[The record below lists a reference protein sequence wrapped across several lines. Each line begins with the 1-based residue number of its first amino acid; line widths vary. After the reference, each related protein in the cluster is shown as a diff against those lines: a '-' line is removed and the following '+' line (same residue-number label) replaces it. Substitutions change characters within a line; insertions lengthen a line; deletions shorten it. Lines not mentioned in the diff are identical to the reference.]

1 MKNCP
6 DCGKELS
13 PTDSELPSCKK
24 VVKTPFTIRKFLWEN
39 FRFFTMIGVTGSMI
53 SLIPNMGARILG
65 YTWITET
72 ETFLPLFLS
81 IIILF
86 GAIFLTIC
94 FLIIFG
100 LIIQERDYENILK
113 KITFQK
119 KTLINWYE
127 GDSQRLILLLCLVPM
142 WIGLLLFF
150 ILLIPLIPNK
160 YSWLFAT
167 IIGLTCIPL
176 IIYSCLGWNLGKI
189 VTGIIPGLRKFP
201 RLSVVVFTI
210 LVIGFLVIV
219 PFAIPRFFDNA
230 DTFSGNIK
238 IRSDPQYFSPHLS
251 SAKGLRLEIT
261 NLSGR
266 ELLASRHT
274 WSADYGYFIR
284 VIPSTSEVTI
294 LGNPV
299 YNDNARDIYWTY
311 SENNPVPNKKPVKI
325 NLQLYPLQTDEEIA
339 NTSLYLTW
347 YNNDIAYANTSFG
360 RLP

>member
-6 DCGKELS
+6 DCGRELS
-13 PTDSELPSCKK
+13 SPDSECPTCKK
-24 VVKTPFTIRKFLWEN
+24 VVKPPFTIRQFLWDN
-39 FRFFTMIGVTGSMI
+39 FRFFTMIGITGTMI
-53 SLIPNMGARILG
+53 SLIPNMGTRILG
-65 YTWITET
+65 STWITDT

-81 IIILF
+81 IIIFF
-86 GAIFLTIC
+86 GAMFLTIC

-100 LIIQERDYENILK
+100 LIIQGRNYEKIWK
-113 KITFQK
+113 KITQGK
-119 KTLINWYE
+119 KTLLNWYE
-127 GDSQRLILLLCLVPM
+127 GDSQRFILLLCLVPM

-150 ILLIPLIPNK
+150 ILLMPLIPNK

-176 IIYSCLGWNLGKI
+176 VIYSCLGWNIGKK
-189 VTGIIPGLRKFP
+189 VTGIIPGLGKFP

-210 LVIGFLVIV
+210 LVVGFLLIV
-219 PFAIPRFFDNA
+219 PFAIPRFFDNT
-230 DTFSGNIK
+230 DTFSGDIK
-238 IRSDPQYFSPHLS
+238 IQPDQPYFSPHLS

-284 VIPSTSEVTI
+284 VIPSTSDVTI

-311 SENNPVPNKKPVKI
+311 SQNNPETMKKPVKI
-325 NLQLYPLQTDEEIA
+325 NLYLYPIQGNEEIA
-339 NTSLYLTW
+339 NSSLFLTW
-347 YNNDIAYANTSFG
+347 YNNDIVYANTSFG
-360 RLP
+360 TLQ